1 MKSIIDFLFV
11 CTTLIHFISSV
22 QNVTEN
28 TSTRQNER
36 HSSTEHTSTFHNEWP
51 HYNSTGHYV
60 TGHTN
65 NDKTKQLI
73 SEEVQISQTGV
84 SMTTTMTNTT
94 QTTSSVLT
102 KEGDQCDRYG
112 IGCVVQIFTIFCS
125 SGCVN
130 IHCLFIYYN
139 STSLEDKQA
148 PSRNDV
154 VFVVRD
160 VGAILTDFA
169 LASKLTMQ
177 WTASLAE
184 TELDSLDQM

>member
-36 HSSTEHTSTFHNEWP
+36 HSSTEHTNTFHNEWP

-84 SMTTTMTNTT
+84 SMTTTMTNAT
-94 QTTSSVLT
+94 QTSSVLT
-102 KEGDQCDRYG
+102 KEGDMAL
-112 IGCVVQIFTIFCS
+112 VVLYRFLLFFVPLVVLTFIAFLYTTIRRRWKI
-125 SGCVN
+125 N
-130 IHCLFIYYN
+130 KPL
-139 STSLEDKQA
+139 LE
-148 PSRNDV
+148 
-154 VFVVRD
+154 
-160 VGAILTDFA
+160 
-169 LASKLTMQ
+169 M
-177 WTASLAE
+177 
-184 TELDSLDQM
+184 M

>member
-11 CTTLIHFISSV
+11 CTTLMHFVSSV

-36 HSSTEHTSTFHNEWP
+36 HSSTEHTNTFHNEWP

-73 SEEVQISQTGV
+73 SEEVQITQTGV
-84 SMTTTMTNTT
+84 SMTTTMTNAT

-102 KEGDQCDRYG
+102 KEGDMAL
-112 IGCVVQIFTIFCS
+112 VVLYRFLLFFVPLVVLTFIAFLYTTIRRRWKI
-125 SGCVN
+125 N
-130 IHCLFIYYN
+130 KPL
-139 STSLEDKQA
+139 LE
-148 PSRNDV
+148 
-154 VFVVRD
+154 
-160 VGAILTDFA
+160 
-169 LASKLTMQ
+169 M
-177 WTASLAE
+177 
-184 TELDSLDQM
+184 M